1 MKYRV
6 DELAARSGTSVDT
19 IRFYQSKGLL
29 PQPQRDGR
37 VAWYGEGHLERLR
50 RIRDLKDRGF
60 TLRSIR
66 GFLDKDLD
74 PADEALIAEV
84 IGTPRTSGVGAAR
97 LTLDELAERTGV
109 SPALLEAIEREGL
122 LVPERVDGSPRYTE
136 ADAGVV
142 AAGLELLSTGLP
154 LGELLALAREHDEAM
169 RAVAGRAVEMFVRF
183 VRDPIRAAA
192 TSDEEAADRL
202 VEAFRKMLPATASL
216 VSHHFQ
222 RVLLTEAEV
231 RIEREGVATEI
242 EAVRVEAG
250 RSAIADG

>member
-1 MKYRV
+1 MKFRV
-6 DELAARSGTSVDT
+6 DELATRSGTSVDT

-29 PQPQRDGR
+29 PLPERDGR
-37 VAWYGEGHLERLR
+37 VAWYTQVHLDRLR

-60 TLRSIR
+60 TLRSIV

-84 IGTPRTSGVGAAR
+84 VGAPRTPGTAGT
-97 LTLDELAERTGV
+97 LTLDELADRTGV

-122 LVPERVDGSPRYTE
+122 LIPERIDGEPRYTE

-142 AAGLELLSTGLP
+142 AAGLELLATGLP
-154 LGELLALAREHDEAM
+154 LSELLALAREHDEAM
-169 RAVAGRAVEMFVRF
+169 RAVAARAVEMFIRF
-183 VRDPIRAAA
+183 VRDPIRASAA
-192 TSDEEAADRL
+192 SDEEAADKL
-202 VEAFRKMLPATASL
+202 VEAFRKMLPATSSL

-222 RVLLTEAEV
+222 RVLLAEAEA

-242 EAVRVEAG
+242 EAVRAEAG
-250 RSAIADG
+250 RAPSDA